1 MEIHYFDNFVNKPA
15 EKKTSEKSHQCK
27 IQIICN
33 NWYYAY
39 LSTSTKSG
47 QDGTQNLL
55 ESPWTNIID
64 FEISQWSLCCP
75 VSQILQPHGK
85 HILTTNCGALQIDF
99 LMIPLH
105 LQFFLPITCGI
116 VFIKIPG
123 VFLQS
128 LGMFWSYSLWCGL
141 QFKNK
146 GSTYFS
152 L

>member
-1 MEIHYFDNFVNKPA
+1 MGHRIYLRVHGPTLY
-15 EKKTSEKSHQCK
+15 TLKS
-27 IQIICN
+27 
-33 NWYYAY
+33 A
-39 LSTSTKSG
+39 SG
-47 QDGTQNLL
+47 
-55 ESPWTNIID
+55 P
-64 FEISQWSLCCP
+64 F
-75 VSQILQPHGK
+75 VSQLNSTVPHGK

-105 LQFFLPITCGI
+105 LQFLLPITCGI

-146 GSTYFS
+146 GSQRTFPCNK
-152 L
+152 